1 MIKRTARGER
11 GQALL
16 MASFVVAFA
25 MVVAALVLDL
35 GRMWII
41 KARLQAASDAAT
53 LAAVQHTRIAVR
65 KTAQPQVATQFFS
78 LDENLPPAQD
88 IVKKEPVY
96 KPGPNGT
103 MVLVGY
109 NVTWIT
115 AYKEQVAN
123 YWAEIDPQEALSE
136 AWNVLVTN
144 AWHWAQADQG
154 GDVVIPQMEQ
164 GSADASGTSATC
176 RLKVRADVPS
186 LLVGPVMKLFGKG
199 NGDNPDITVRV
210 ESESTANVAAKS

>member
-65 KTAQPQVATQFFS
+65 KTAQPQAATQFFS
-78 LDENLPPAQD
+78 LDEALPPAQD
-88 IVKKEPVY
+88 ILEKRPEY
-96 KPGPNGT
+96 KT
-103 MVLVGY
+103 ETY
-109 NVTWIT
+109 YTT
-115 AYKEQVAN
+115 
-123 YWAEIDPQEALSE
+123 EI
-136 AWNVLVTN
+136 
-144 AWHWAQADQG
+144 G
-154 GDVVIPQMEQ
+154 
-164 GSADASGTSATC
+164 
-176 RLKVRADVPS
+176 RAHV
-186 LLVGPVMKLFGKG
+186 
-199 NGDNPDITVRV
+199 
-210 ESESTANVAAKS
+210 